1 MQLVGLKEAAKALAD
16 KNSPGSE
23 ADRKKLSESLSAL
36 SKQMQDMKKKL
47 KGQAT
52 IYVARSNLIRRTLDK
67 AGIKGMDEHV
77 QGPSGI
83 VFSDLNPFKLEKLIY
98 GCKTKAAASVRAK
111 RKKPKDAGD
120 WGSGENR
127 AERMFD
133 ASVENCQCAGAA
145 YYSTFLSVIAK
156 YIGRFDA
163 RRGRAFAG
171 DCRGFEHIG
180 SIISDAFADAQRP
193 TQPRE

>member
-1 MQLVGLKEAAKALAD
+1 MESSATGSAPGGECQNVSAGGGPDARARPAKKKCAAKC
-16 KNSPGSE
+16 
-23 ADRKKLSESLSAL
+23 KKAAG
-36 SKQMQDMKKKL
+36 KKD
-47 KGQAT
+47 GET
-52 IYVARSNLIRRTLDK
+52 R
-67 AGIKGMDEHV
+67 
-77 QGPSGI
+77 
-83 VFSDLNPFKLEKLIY
+83 
-98 GCKTKAAASVRAK
+98 KTKAAASVRAK